1 MRQWISEQTF
11 SFTDEE
17 MTYAEL
23 KAAVMKEWPDFT
35 VVGGGEKIVAGELK
49 LLGKGEVYKFNRDAS
64 ITIRRT
70 ISDGGPRYEVI
81 KEEDLDVY

>member
-17 MTYAEL
+17 MTYPEI

-49 LLGKGEVYKFNRDAS
+49 LLGKGEVYEFNRDAS
-64 ITIRRT
+64 VTIRRT
-70 ISDGGPRYEVI
+70 IATGKPRYEVVK
-81 KEEDLDVY
+81 KEDQNVS